1 MNKTRITYT
10 ASYLP
15 SRKVANEELAEMME
29 TSDDWIYSRTGIKNR
44 RVVENQNT
52 SDLCTEVGKQLLFKS
67 GKDISEIDFIIV
79 ATMTPDYGAP
89 STACLVQGNLE
100 ASNAMAFDI
109 SAACSGFVYALSMG
123 EKLISSGK
131 YHTGMVIA
139 GETMSKVLDWKDRS
153 TAVLFG
159 DGAGGVLLEGTEDR
173 LQFID
178 EYLQSDGTRG
188 MSLTNSY
195 VYNSSPFYQ
204 QEKKVSTTLQMDGR
218 SIFDFSLRNVSA
230 NIRTIIERNHFSD
243 DTIDYVLAH
252 QANVRILD
260 AVAKK
265 SNVKREKFLS
275 NIASYANTSAA
286 SIPILLDECVEEGI
300 LQIGSQQKIVL
311 TGFGGGLT
319 WGSILLS
326 L

>member
-1 MNKTRITYT
+1 MNETRITHT

-15 SRKVANEELAEMME
+15 ARVVANAELAEMME

-52 SDLCTEVGKQLLFKS
+52 SDLCTEVARALILKS
-67 GKDISEIDFIIV
+67 GKKPSDIDFIIV
-79 ATMTPDYGAP
+79 ATMTPDYSSP

-123 EKLISSGK
+123 ETLIGSGK
-131 YHTGMVIA
+131 YQTGMVIA
-139 GETMSKVLDWKDRS
+139 GETMSKVLDWEDRS

-159 DGAGGVLLEGTEDR
+159 DGAGGVLLENTGER
-173 LQFID
+173 PQFID
-178 EYLQSDGTRG
+178 EYLQSDGSRG
-188 MSLTNSY
+188 MSLTTSY
-195 VYNSSPFYQ
+195 SYNSSPFYQ
-204 QEKKVSTTLQMDGR
+204 AEKKASTTLKMDGR

-230 NIRTIIERNHFSD
+230 NIRTIVERNQLSD
-243 DTIDYVLAH
+243 ESIDYVLAH

-265 SNVKREKFLS
+265 SNLSRGKFLS

-286 SIPILLDECVEEGI
+286 SIPILLHECIEKGI
-300 LQIGSQQKIVL
+300 LQLGSQQKIVL